1 MKTILEICREAADLA
16 GVTRPTDLFSPMDYE
31 WLDLI
36 RDELGYLRK
45 YGEWRET
52 VQQAYFT
59 VEEHKKRYLFEDI
72 APDFMCLS
80 NNTIFIKDKQ
90 ERVIAAIVP
99 EKHIENDYFRIKDDC
114 LIIKNK
120 KLAGSKILLQ
130 YRSTCVAWDYDDFE
144 EKTVLDKNTDV
155 PIFDEYLVKLGV
167 LWRYERYKGVDYGE
181 TLSEYTRELKKRFTM
196 N

>member
-1 MKTILEICREAADLA
+1 MKTILEICREVADLA
-16 GVTRPTDLFSPMDYE
+16 GVTRPTDLFSLMDHK

-36 RDELGYLRK
+36 RDELGYLIR

-90 ERVIAAIVP
+90 
-99 EKHIENDYFRIKDDC
+99 
-114 LIIKNK
+114 
-120 KLAGSKILLQ
+120 
-130 YRSTCVAWDYDDFE
+130 
-144 EKTVLDKNTDV
+144 
-155 PIFDEYLVKLGV
+155 
-167 LWRYERYKGVDYGE
+167 
-181 TLSEYTRELKKRFTM
+181 
-196 N
+196 